1 MHEEGAG
8 LASVQSQLIG
18 VVEAH
23 GSAKLERSRQF
34 PTSGAAPACWPVF
47 RRRRWPSSF
56 FSTLSS
62 APMGEAHGFDRTSKQ
77 GCRCDPKEGCTSE
90 CAEGNPAFWT
100 RRIHRRRESSA
111 ETEGCTEQ
119 TR

>member
-34 PTSGAAPACWPVF
+34 PIFSAPAC
-47 RRRRWPSSF
+47 RRRWPSSF

-77 GCRCDPKEGCTSE
+77 GCLCDPKQGCTSE
-90 CAEGNPAFWT
+90 GSPRFDMT
-100 RRIHRRRESSA
+100 SISRVGSV
-111 ETEGCTEQ
+111 GCLLERART
-119 TR
+119 